1 MLIVNAIGLMSRKK
15 KSARKSRSM
24 TCDMC
29 GIPVPKATAITMK
42 FGRFSYNFDSDNCL
56 LIFRK
61 LRELYGESFFR
72 SSKS

>member
-1 MLIVNAIGLMSRKK
+1 MPRKK
-15 KSARKSRSM
+15 KSAREPRSQ

-29 GIPVPKATAITMK
+29 GIQIPKSGTLITVT
-42 FGRFSYNFDSDNCL
+42 FGRFSYDFDSDNCL

-72 SSKS
+72 PSKS

>member
-1 MLIVNAIGLMSRKK
+1 MSRKK

-29 GIPVPKATAITMK
+29 GIPVPKTGKEITIK
-42 FGRFSYNFDSDNCL
+42 SGGFSYNFDSDNCL